1 MVQAS
6 LGINQDLISKKK
18 NNNKKGWWSGSVVE
32 HLLS

>member
-18 NNNKKGWWSGSVVE
+18 NNNTKKAGGVAQW
-32 HLLS
+32 